1 MNGVKTGKIVE
12 MPFPEDYIQSTW
24 EDIRCENR
32 HLAAFFMFFPF
43 VKVLG
48 KQHSI
53 VQIDIWHNGIFYVC
67 NIGLQGKHINGF
79 SVFKKIGW
87 LYWMQQ
93 KHIIIKINKV
103 FRQIFYPV
111 EIPLNGMRVKGGEIF
126 FGNKI
131 FV

>member
-1 MNGVKTGKIVE
+1 MNGVKTGKSWKCHFQKIISKVHGRIS
-12 MPFPEDYIQSTW
+12 DVKIGTW
-24 EDIRCENR
+24 LLF
-32 HLAAFFMFFPF
+32 HVFPF

-103 FRQIFYPV
+103 FRQIF
-111 EIPLNGMRVKGGEIF
+111 LSGG
-126 FGNKI
+126 NSTQWNAS
-131 FV
+131 

>member
-1 MNGVKTGKIVE
+1 
-12 MPFPEDYIQSTW
+12 
-24 EDIRCENR
+24 
-32 HLAAFFMFFPF
+32 
-43 VKVLG
+43 
-48 KQHSI
+48 
-53 VQIDIWHNGIFYVC
+53 
-67 NIGLQGKHINGF
+67 
-79 SVFKKIGW
+79 
-87 LYWMQQ
+87 MQQ

>member
-1 MNGVKTGKIVE
+1 MNGVKTGKSWKCHFQKIISKVHGRISDVKIGARLL
-12 MPFPEDYIQSTW
+12 F
-24 EDIRCENR
+24 
-32 HLAAFFMFFPF
+32 HVFPF